1 LIFGNEVYGVSQSAI
16 ELCDGCIEIPQTG
29 TKHSLNI
36 SVSAG
41 IVVWEFFQNLI
52 TKYFKIFLNSKKFS
66 LLYLYKMIKYI
77 YAILF
82 ICSQTFA
89 QKAAEK
95 TLFQTLLQY
104 LLQLEIKFIV
114 QALP

>member
-1 LIFGNEVYGVSQSAI
+1 
-16 ELCDGCIEIPQTG
+16 
-29 TKHSLNI
+29 
-36 SVSAG
+36 
-41 IVVWEFFQNLI
+41 
-52 TKYFKIFLNSKKFS
+52 
-66 LLYLYKMIKYI
+66 MIKYI